1 MSTPDIALSS
11 QSSVLEGNQW
21 KSISLAESLFLI
33 SLVSMFFPVKI
44 YPAIF
49 LLSSFFFHRETPQ
62 ISFPKWSIA
71 LAVFSTYAVLSYLLH
86 YPGQPLAFTNIIKLI
101 VNFCFLFFAI
111 NWLGSRDNESLINKL
126 DTVLLTVLI
135 LSLIQLL
142 IYHQSFH
149 FKLISGSDSSGQA
162 SSLYRTSLY
171 YWGLEDKNMFG
182 ARIALMGFSFI
193 CIPVILKNQLFI
205 WRILFVFLISFLS
218 LSRTP
223 IVALLIGIL
232 LLLWF
237 VLNKKWKIVL
247 LVVLCIAL
255 PFVLQKVIRL
265 DSLTS
270 SNDGMGIRLVYWKA
284 FFQHFNTISPLGNGF
299 LSAPDFLSIHA
310 EFYRGE
316 PHIHNTFLSS
326 YLELGVVGF
335 FSFLT
340 FLVWFIG
347 DCWKNTSNSKL
358 WISLFLPILAIMMIL
373 YSGYDNDV
381 VMYFSLVYLIGSMQ
395 EINFK
400 KVSLHL

>member
-1 MSTPDIALSS
+1 
-11 QSSVLEGNQW
+11 
-21 KSISLAESLFLI
+21 
-33 SLVSMFFPVKI
+33 
-44 YPAIF
+44 
-49 LLSSFFFHRETPQ
+49 
-62 ISFPKWSIA
+62 
-71 LAVFSTYAVLSYLLH
+71 
-86 YPGQPLAFTNIIKLI
+86 
-101 VNFCFLFFAI
+101 
-111 NWLGSRDNESLINKL
+111 
-126 DTVLLTVLI
+126 
-135 LSLIQLL
+135 
-142 IYHQSFH
+142 
-149 FKLISGSDSSGQA
+149 
-162 SSLYRTSLY
+162 
-171 YWGLEDKNMFG
+171 MFG

-310 EFYRGE
+310 DFYRGE

-335 FSFLT
+335 FSFLA

-358 WISLFLPILAIMMIL
+358 WILLFLPILAIMMIL